1 MTDDER
7 GADASEE
14 READAGEGRETD
26 GGEGRET
33 DAGEGRETDA
43 GDDSGPRAS
52 TEVISAVM
60 EDYIKSIYAIER
72 DTGERVSTSA
82 LADYLDVTAPTVS
95 SMIKKLEERGLVDRE
110 EYKGVTLTDEGEVVA
125 LEILRHHRLLEAFLT
140 EQLDY
145 SWVDVHDEA
154 DRLEHHVSEKL
165 SGRIAEA
172 LGNPPVDPHGDPIPD
187 ADLSLPEAGETVRLV
202 DADEGDRVI
211 VQRIRHQGDA
221 ELRYLSDAGVRP
233 GAELVVVDVAPF
245 GMVTVETPAADQSLP
260 AEIARLIEIEIA
272 VDGDAS

>member
-1 MTDDER
+1 MTGDE
-7 GADASEE
+7 S
-14 READAGEGRETD
+14 EADALGP
-26 GGEGRET
+26 
-33 DAGEGRETDA
+33 AIDA
-43 GDDSGPRAS
+43 GDDGAGPRAS
-52 TEVISAVM
+52 ADVISAVM

-72 DTGERVSTSA
+72 DSGERVSTSA

-95 SMIKKLEERGLVDRE
+95 SMIGKLEERGLVDRR
-110 EYKGVTLTDEGEVVA
+110 EYRGVTLTDEGEVVA
-125 LEILRHHRLLEAFLT
+125 LEILRHHRLLESFLT

-154 DRLEHHVSEKL
+154 ERLEHHVSEKL
-165 SGRIAEA
+165 SERIAEA
-172 LGNPPVDPHGDPIPD
+172 LGNPPLDPHGDPIPD
-187 ADLSLPEAGETVRLV
+187 ADLSLPEASETVRLV

-221 ELRYLSDAGVRP
+221 ELRYLSEAGVRP

-245 GMVTVETPAADQSLP
+245 DMVTVETPAADQSLP
-260 AEIARLIEIEIA
+260 AAIARLIEVEPA

>member
-1 MTDDER
+1 VTGD
-7 GADASEE
+7 GSG
-14 READAGEGRETD
+14 ADAGEGRETGG
-26 GGEGRET
+26 GGEGHE
-33 DAGEGRETDA
+33 AGGG

-52 TEVISAVM
+52 ADVISAVM

-72 DTGERVSTSA
+72 DTGERASTSA

-95 SMIKKLEERGLVDRE
+95 SMIRKLEERGLVDRE

-145 SWVDVHDEA
+145 SWVDVHHEA

-211 VQRIRHQGDA
+211 VQRIRHQGDD

-260 AEIARLIEIEIA
+260 AEIAQLIEVETA